1 MTDIAESVHYGIW
14 TSHPNQNWWFGMAEG
29 GVELAPF
36 SDIVPNDVIMFEK
49 AKQDEITKGELT
61 VFSGMSDEDLS
72 KMNYL
77 EPNVVGE
84 LPKS

>member
-1 MTDIAESVHYGIW
+1 
-14 TSHPNQNWWFGMAEG
+14 MAEG

-36 SDIVPNDVIMFEK
+36 SDIVPNNVIMFEK

-61 VFSGMSDEDLS
+61 VFPGMSDEELNT
-72 KMNYL
+72 MHYL

-84 LPKS
+84 LPKQ